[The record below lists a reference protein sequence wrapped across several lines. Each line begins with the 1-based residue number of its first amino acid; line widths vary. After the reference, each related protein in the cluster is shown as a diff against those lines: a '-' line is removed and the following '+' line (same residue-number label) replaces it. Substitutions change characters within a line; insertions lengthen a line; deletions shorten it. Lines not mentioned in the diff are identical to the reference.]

1 MNIGWLPATIIMR
14 IEKIFSLSVSDATF
28 PNPTLVIRL
37 ILMVI
42 VILIV
47 VMMTMVIMIVAIAML
62 LMVTV
67 MVTVTVRV
75 TVTSPGHTGHGVIKC
90 CHIHRFS

>member
-1 MNIGWLPATIIMR
+1 MSIGWLPATIIMR

-42 VILIV
+42 VILIL
-47 VMMTMVIMIVAIAML
+47 VMMMMVIMIVARAML
-62 LMVTV
+62 LMVV
-67 MVTVTVRV
+67 VTVTV
-75 TVTSPGHTGHGVIKC
+75 TVISPGHTGHGVIKC
-90 CHIHRFS
+90 RHIHRFS

>member
-42 VILIV
+42 VILLV
-47 VMMTMVIMIVAIAML
+47 VMMMMVIMIVAIAML
-62 LMVTV
+62 T
-67 MVTVTVRV
+67 VTVTV
-75 TVTSPGHTGHGVIKC
+75 TVTATVISPGHTGHGVIKC
-90 CHIHRFS
+90 SHIHRFS

>member
-47 VMMTMVIMIVAIAML
+47 VLMAIVIMIVVIAML
-62 LMVTV
+62 LT
-67 MVTVTVRV
+67 V

>member
-1 MNIGWLPATIIMR
+1 MR

-42 VILIV
+42 LILIV
-47 VMMTMVIMIVAIAML
+47 VLMAIVIMIVVIAML
-62 LMVTV
+62 L
-67 MVTVTVRV
+67 TVTV

>member
-42 VILIV
+42 MILIL
-47 VMMTMVIMIVAIAML
+47 VMMMMVIMIVAMAML
-62 LMVTV
+62 LMVV
-67 MVTVTVRV
+67 VTVTVTV
-75 TVTSPGHTGHGVIKC
+75 TVISPGHTGHGVIKC
-90 CHIHRFS
+90 RHIHRFS

>member
-1 MNIGWLPATIIMR
+1 MR

-42 VILIV
+42 VIMIV
-47 VMMTMVIMIVAIAML
+47 AMMMMVIMIVAIAML

-67 MVTVTVRV
+67 
-75 TVTSPGHTGHGVIKC
+75 TSPGHTGHGVIKS

>member
-42 VILIV
+42 LILIV
-47 VMMTMVIMIVAIAML
+47 VLMAIVIMILAIAKL
-62 LMVTV
+62 LT
-67 MVTVTVRV
+67 VTVTV

>member
-42 VILIV
+42 LILIV
-47 VMMTMVIMIVAIAML
+47 VLMAIVIMIVVIAML
-62 LMVTV
+62 LTVTV
-67 MVTVTVRV
+67 MV

>member
-42 VILIV
+42 LILIV
-47 VMMTMVIMIVAIAML
+47 VLMAIVIMIVVIAML
-62 LMVTV
+62 LT
-67 MVTVTVRV
+67 VTVTV
-75 TVTSPGHTGHGVIKC
+75 TVTSPGHTGHGVIEC

>member
-42 VILIV
+42 VIMIV
-47 VMMTMVIMIVAIAML
+47 VMMMMVIMIVAIAML

-67 MVTVTVRV
+67 TVTV

>member
-42 VILIV
+42 LIMIV
-47 VMMTMVIMIVAIAML
+47 VMMMMVIMIVAIAML
-62 LMVTV
+62 LMVTA
-67 MVTVTVRV
+67 TV
-75 TVTSPGHTGHGVIKC
+75 TVTSPGHTGHGVIKS